1 MKCDLLNCFTQLL
14 IISKTKQ
21 ETDQG
26 KRLRASSLTV
36 QSTRISFFFLQR
48 LNSRRLIID
57 ENVDHKN
64 DVISRLTIVY
74 HDLKYLRSIDRR
86 KKIHSGLFEETTFYF
101 RVWKPGFCNNQVQ
114 STRISFFFLQR
125 LNSRRLII
133 DENVD
138 HKNDVISRLT
148 IVYHDLKYLRS
159 IDRRKKIHSGLFEE
173 TTFYFR
179 VWKPGFCNN
188 QVWLLQDHRR
198 SLYCKLSETVQK
210 STKHPKEGLT
220 VRNRTEP

>member
-21 ETDQG
+21 ETDRG

-74 HDLKYLRSIDRR
+74 HDLKYLRSID
-86 KKIHSGLFEETTFYF
+86 G
-101 RVWKPGFCNNQVQ
+101 
-114 STRISFFFLQR
+114 
-125 LNSRRLII
+125 
-133 DENVD
+133 
-138 HKNDVISRLT
+138 
-148 IVYHDLKYLRS
+148 
-159 IDRRKKIHSGLFEE
+159 RKKIHSGLFEE